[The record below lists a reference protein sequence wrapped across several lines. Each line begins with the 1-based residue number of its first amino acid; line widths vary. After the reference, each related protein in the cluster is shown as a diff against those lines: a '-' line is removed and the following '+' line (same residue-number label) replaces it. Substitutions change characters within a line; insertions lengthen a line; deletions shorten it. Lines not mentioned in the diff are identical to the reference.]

1 MRVLLLLVLLVGV
14 ARAQSLPAPD
24 SLLVEQLLLAEDRR
38 DSTDLAFTAA
48 RTHAEARIRALAE
61 RAIGRIR
68 DPLFAARHTLAPV
81 APSPVWPEPEWR
93 LRFRALSARSP
104 CEELRGA
111 LITDPSWP
119 VRLRAADLAAPRCA
133 HDAELVAALVTWIRA
148 LPPNTTQHARGEVSW
163 HAAARA
169 VEALALLHPAT
180 ATVEAATLAAHAQPE
195 LRRAAARAAARTGDQ
210 PLLEALLRD
219 RDPNVREAAVVG
231 LAAVAGRAA
240 DALLLPVLNDP
251 AAPVVRAAAVALRST
266 ALPAAAPRAMAVWGR
281 WVARQDASA
290 HDARVALLA
299 LAGRPATDDRPPAPR
314 VVAPPQ
320 LVALALGQDLR
331 LEVTLAAQ
339 HGGGRFVVRLR
350 GDVAPMMAAR
360 VLALVREGYY
370 DGSTWHRAE
379 YDFVLQGGSPG
390 NNEYVGLRDFLRDE
404 LGTIAHPRG
413 SIGMSTRGHDT
424 GDAQWFINLRDNARL
439 LRDYTVFAEIIEG
452 MDVVDDIL
460 EGDVIAS
467 IRVLDAPVR

>member
-1 MRVLLLLVLLVGV
+1 MPVLLLLVLFVGV
-14 ARAQSLPAPD
+14 AGAQSLPAPD
-24 SLLVEQLLLAEDRR
+24 SVLVEQLLLAEDRR
-38 DSTDLAFTAA
+38 DSTDHAFLAA
-48 RTHAEARIRALAE
+48 RTHPDSRVRSLAE
-61 RAIGRIR
+61 RALGRIR
-68 DPLFAARHTLAPV
+68 DPLFAARSSLTPPAPG
-81 APSPVWPEPEWR
+81 PVWPEPDWR
-93 LRFRALSARSP
+93 PRLRALSARSP
-104 CEELRGA
+104 CEDLRGA
-111 LITDPSWP
+111 LRADPSWP
-119 VRLRAADLAAPRCA
+119 VRLHAATLAAPRCA
-133 HDAELVAALVTWIRA
+133 DDAELVADLLAWIRT
-148 LPPNTTQHARGEVSW
+148 LPPNTAQRTRGEVSW

-169 VEALALLHPAT
+169 LEALALLRPAT
-180 ATVEAATLAAHAQPE
+180 ARVEAAALAAHAQPE

-210 PLLEALLRD
+210 DVLEALLRD
-219 RDPNVREAAVVG
+219 PDLNVREAAVVG

-240 DALLLPVLNDP
+240 DAQLLHALDDP
-251 AAPVVRAAAVALRST
+251 AAPVVRAAAIALRST
-266 ALPAAAPRAMAVWGR
+266 ALPEAAPRAMAAWVR

-299 LAGRPATDDRPPAPR
+299 LAGRPAADDRPPPPR

-320 LVALALGQDLR
+320 LVALALGQDVR
-331 LEVTLAAQ
+331 LEVIMAAR

-360 VLALVREGYY
+360 VLALVRDGYY
-370 DGSTWHRAE
+370 DGSNWHRAE

-424 GDAQWFINLRDNARL
+424 GDAQWFINLRDNTRL
-439 LRDYTVFAEIIEG
+439 LRDYTVFAEITEG

-460 EGDVIAS
+460 EGDTIAT
-467 IRVLDAPVR
+467 IRVLPPPPR